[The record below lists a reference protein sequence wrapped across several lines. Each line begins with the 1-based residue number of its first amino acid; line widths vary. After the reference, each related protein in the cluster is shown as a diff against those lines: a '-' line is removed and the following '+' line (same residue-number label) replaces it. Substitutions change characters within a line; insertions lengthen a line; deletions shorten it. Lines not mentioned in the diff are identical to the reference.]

1 MRLRPTREDRH
12 SPPALHYPL
21 STIRYPFW
29 RITDGGWRIADSGQR
44 TGATV
49 VETAFVVSIC
59 LMFLFGIF
67 EYGRYVMTLQTL
79 TNAAREGAR
88 WAAVNTNDANANPTL
103 DVQRYTLSE
112 MAGIDQQLNGSSGGA
127 WVYTNEIQVFKADPN
142 TGNPLDANGN
152 IVTWTSAPYTNAG
165 FEQAIA
171 VKITGS
177 FIPSLPSFLLMGNTI
192 PIQAQAIM
200 YSEAN

>member
-1 MRLRPTREDRH
+1 MVEM
-12 SPPALHYPL
+12 AL
-21 STIRYPFW
+21 
-29 RITDGGWRIADSGQR
+29 
-44 TGATV
+44 
-49 VETAFVVSIC
+49 VVSVC

-67 EYGRYVMTLQTL
+67 EYGRYLMTLQTL

-88 WAAVNTNDANANPTL
+88 WASVNTDDPNANPTL
-103 DVQRYTLSE
+103 DVQQYTLSK
-112 MAGIDQQLNGSSGGA
+112 MAGLDQQLQGSGGGS

-142 TGNPLDANGN
+142 TGNPLDANN
-152 IVTWTSAPYTNAG
+152 NVVIWTSASYTNAG

-171 VKITGS
+171 VKITGQ
-177 FIPSLPSFLLMGNTI
+177 FIPNLPSFLLMGNAI